1 MTEENNVP
9 MASAPIEKAVERG
22 LFDPYALDPSKVV
35 EPPTTLRNILK
46 KIGPGIVLSA
56 SIVGSGE
63 LIATTTLGAK
73 VGYTVMWL
81 IILSC
86 FIKAV
91 VQAFLG
97 RYTIAVGETGLEA
110 FNRIPGKIGRVN
122 WVLWAWIAMVF
133 TTLFQISAMFIGVS
147 QVMKL
152 ITNIEVMWWVIA
164 FFVLTLILLLGGA
177 YHRIERLAMIKVGL
191 FTLITLLAAVVLTR
205 MPEYFSW
212 ANVAT
217 GFKFE
222 LPAAGV
228 AIALATFGITGVGAT
243 ELYLYTYWCVE
254 KGYARY
260 TGPHENSDA
269 WRRRARGWVHVM
281 NVDVIVSM
289 MIYTV
294 ATIAFY
300 LLGAGIL
307 HGMGLVP
314 ATSDMIPTLSNIY
327 TQTLG
332 PWAKYVFYMG
342 AIIIL
347 YGTIFAA
354 TAGQSRMLADFMR
367 LQGVFERDD
376 YKARTRWRDIFIVV
390 LTIIPVVMYF
400 IFGEQPVAMVTWGGL
415 SQAWTL
421 PIIFFGSVYLIQR
434 YLPKELNAPAWMTA
448 LLWLGATVT
457 TGLVLISEFRRW
469 FM

>member
-1 MTEENNVP
+1 MTT
-9 MASAPIEKAVERG
+9 ASTSIDQAVEKG
-22 LFDPYALDPSKVV
+22 LFDPYALNPDDVL
-35 EPPTTLRNILK
+35 EPPTTLDKILR

-86 FIKAV
+86 LIKAV

-97 RYTIAVGETGLEA
+97 RYAIAVGETSLEA

-122 WVLWAWIAMVF
+122 WVLWAWIAMTF
-133 TTLFQISAMFIGVS
+133 TVLFQISAMFIGVA

-152 ITNIEVMWWVIA
+152 ITDIEVMWWVLA

-177 YHRIERLAMIKVGL
+177 YQRIERIAMIKVGV

-212 ANVAT
+212 ADVAK
-217 GFKFE
+217 GFTFE

-228 AIALATFGITGVGAT
+228 AIALATFGITGVGAV
-243 ELYLYTYWCVE
+243 ELYVYPYWCLE
-254 KGYARY
+254 KGYARF
-260 TGPHENSDA
+260 TGPHEDSEA

-281 NVDVIVSM
+281 NVDVVCSM
-289 MIYTV
+289 IIYTV
-294 ATIAFY
+294 ATVAFY

-314 ATSDMIPTLSNIY
+314 ATSDMIPILSNIY

-332 PWAKYVFYMG
+332 PWARYVFYVG
-342 AIIIL
+342 AIVIL

-354 TAGQSRMLADFMR
+354 TAGNSRMLADFMR
-367 LQGVFERDD
+367 LMGVFEHDD
-376 YKARTRWRDIFIVV
+376 FKARTRWRDIFVVV
-390 LTIIPVVMYF
+390 LTVIPVVMYF

-421 PIIFFGSVYLIQR
+421 PIISFGTVYLVQR
-434 YLPKELNAPAWMTA
+434 YLPKELNAPAWMTG
-448 LLWLGATVT
+448 LLWLGATVIT
-457 TGLVLISEFRRW
+457 AFVLVSEFRRW

>member
-1 MTEENNVP
+1 MTAAVSR
-9 MASAPIEKAVERG
+9 AGDAPAEH
-22 LFDPYALDPSKVV
+22 FDPYALRPQDVLDP
-35 EPPTTLRNILK
+35 PQNLGDILK

-81 IILSC
+81 IIASC
-86 FIKAV
+86 LIKAV
-91 VQAFLG
+91 IQAFLG
-97 RYTIAVGETGLEA
+97 RYTIAMGETGLQA
-110 FNRIPGKIGRVN
+110 FNRIPGKIGKVS
-122 WVLWAWIAMVF
+122 WVVWAWLAMVF

-152 ITNIEVMWWVIA
+152 VTGIEVMWWVLA
-164 FFVLTLILLLGGA
+164 FFVLTLVLLLGGA
-177 YHRIERLAMIKVGL
+177 YHRIEKIAMVKVGL
-191 FTLITLLAAVVLTR
+191 FTLITLLSAVVLTR

-212 ANVAT
+212 GDVWQ
-217 GFKFE
+217 GFTFE
-222 LPAAGV
+222 LPAAGL

-243 ELYLYTYWCVE
+243 ELYVYTYWCVE
-254 KGYARY
+254 KGYARNA
-260 TGPHENSDA
+260 GAHEETEA
-269 WRRRARGWVHVM
+269 WRRRAKGWVRVM
-281 NVDVIVSM
+281 HVDVIASM
-289 MIYTV
+289 IVYTV

-314 ATSDMIPTLSNIY
+314 ATSDMIPILSNIY

-332 PWAKYVFYMG
+332 GWAKWLFYVG

-354 TAGQSRMLADFMR
+354 TAGHSRMLADFMR
-367 LQGVFERDD
+367 LQGAFEHDD
-376 YKARTRWRDIFIVV
+376 FKARARWRDIFIVV
-390 LTIIPVVMYF
+390 LTIIPVAMYF
-400 IFGEQPVAMVTWGGL
+400 IFGENPVAMVTWGGL

-421 PIIFFGSVYLIQR
+421 PVISLGTIYLVKR
-434 YLPKELNAPAWMTA
+434 YMPKSMAAPAWMNF
-448 LLWLGATVT
+448 LLWFGALFITAF
-457 TGLVLISEFRRW
+457 VLISEFRRL
-469 FM
+469 FGS